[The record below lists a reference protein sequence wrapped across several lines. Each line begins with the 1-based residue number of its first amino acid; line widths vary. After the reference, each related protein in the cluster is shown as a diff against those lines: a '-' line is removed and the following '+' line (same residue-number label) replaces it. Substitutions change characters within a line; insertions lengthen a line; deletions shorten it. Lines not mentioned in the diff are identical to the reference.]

1 MRKVNG
7 RKEREEKQDTAYR
20 KEVNAEFRKGAE
32 NVFTG
37 GGSAA
42 YQPRD
47 ADTKKPGHGS
57 TGKRQAEKVT
67 QAHQETFGQKVQKSG
82 NGQLQEKQTFSE
94 HKGVDS
100 QKGDTRQRESNH
112 ASKAKAKKQMYQTT
126 SGTKKSKSPVRSRSR
141 KKSLIL
147 SGKAVDLPGRTVSA
161 SRRKWR
167 KNSRIRKITTGRILT
182 GSRRKKGN
190 TIKNGY
196 KRNTG

>member
-1 MRKVNG
+1 MSLQVAAVLPISRGMPIPRSRGMVQPGKGRRKRLRRRI
-7 RKEREEKQDTAYR
+7 RKLLDKKSRSPGTGSYR
-20 KEVNAEFRKGAE
+20 KSKLFRNIRAWI
-32 NVFTG
+32 
-37 GGSAA
+37 
-42 YQPRD
+42 P
-47 ADTKKPGHGS
+47 
-57 TGKRQAEKVT
+57 KREIPD
-67 QAHQETFGQKVQKSG
+67 SG
-82 NGQLQEKQTFSE
+82 NRTMLQKPKRKSRC
-94 HKGVDS
+94 
-100 QKGDTRQRESNH
+100 TRPLLD
-112 ASKAKAKKQMYQTT
+112 
-126 SGTKKSKSPVRSRSR
+126 KKSKSPVRSRSR